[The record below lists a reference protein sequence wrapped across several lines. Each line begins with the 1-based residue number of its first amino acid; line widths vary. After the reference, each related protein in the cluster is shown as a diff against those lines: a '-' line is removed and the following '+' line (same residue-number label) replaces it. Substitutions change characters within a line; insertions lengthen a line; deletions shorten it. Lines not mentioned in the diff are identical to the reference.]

1 MQERQEPSLE
11 STSTPPPTPPAA
23 PPRRRRRWLRWLMMA
38 IALSLIAVGALL
50 GIAWWWAGQA
60 DSLQRTLARVAS
72 WMPADQKLEADG
84 IEGSL
89 RHGGRIDWLRWT
101 SPALQ
106 VEIKGADIAWRLQP
120 LLQRELRFGRVNM
133 DELRIRSTPQPKE
146 DTPTTPLQSLQLPMR
161 LDIPVRIEKLVWEGP
176 PETTVTALYGQY
188 RYTGSH
194 HELQVS
200 SLHYAGGLYEA
211 QAKLQAAAPMQLEAQ
226 LQGAIEAALPHQPSQ
241 TLPITASADIRGT
254 LATEAAKLTIKAQ
267 AHTTHAANTANTAG
281 TPAPTDNSL
290 SANVSAIIRP
300 WLAQPV
306 EQAQADLRHVDAA
319 LFMSNGLHT
328 DLSGTLQAGPDGTGW
343 KLHADLHNERP
354 GPWDQ
359 QALPVRAVVAEAR
372 FDGVQ
377 TWTLEQA
384 RIFLGKANAPADRQA
399 QLQAQGS
406 LDTQRQTIEATAII
420 DGLNPAEIYSS
431 LDAAPIS
438 GRLQAST
445 DAEQQVQFALNL
457 QSQPARNAKALRIAS
472 ARAEGQWKAPILHIR
487 DLQLD
492 AWQAQ
497 LQANALSWNH
507 STQTIEGTLQAQLPG
522 AQLDANLSAGPA
534 TGQGQLQLQISAAE
548 QLGQWLSRLPLGT
561 DPLAGAQ
568 LAGNAS
574 ATLNWRGGWQ
584 KLQQRLQNPAA
595 PLQASGL
602 QLEGKLQ
609 AHSFS
614 YRPANGIATQ
624 LPQLQLQFSGSP
636 ESLRINLDGKAQQ
649 GAQSVALQT
658 ALTAGL
664 WVAQGAAPTD
674 WQAKIDALS
683 ARWSPQGSDSQ
694 AWQIKLGAPVSA
706 SQRTTGNPVRSTRIQ
721 ASGSQLVVTPPS
733 SQGAQT
739 ASIEWQPLLLRQAGN
754 GAWALQSQGRL
765 SGIPLAW
772 VDAFSPNPKAPLLA
786 SAGVGGDLVVQGSW
800 NIDTTG
806 RQLRAD
812 VLLERASGDIRLLV
826 EDTEASN
833 ITVIRSTGASE
844 INAQS
849 GQVQARTLR
858 GLGMRTR
865 LQELRLQVSAQGND
879 LRGQLV
885 WNSERAGQIQADVR
899 SQLRATQDGFSWPE
913 NAPINGTIQAAL
925 PNIGIWA
932 LVAPPGWRVS
942 GTFNANA
949 TLSGTRSAPRWDGQL
964 SADELSVLSLLD
976 GVDLKNGRLRARLQG
991 TRLDITELYLQGGEG
1006 SSTRILGQSGNLTSA
1021 PKDGGTL
1028 KGSGFVEYNAQPA
1041 ADSPGMR
1048 MDIRA
1053 VAERLQVLVRGDR
1066 QLSVSGGLQATLERG
1081 RFSLVGDLKVDRAAI
1096 MLADSSAPTLD
1107 SDVHITS
1114 AAIRQA
1120 AQEKADQ
1127 AAARMQKAQDAGS
1140 VQAAQPPH
1148 IQVQLD
1154 LGNDFAL
1161 QGYGITTRLE
1171 GQLQVSNG
1179 PRITGEIHTVNGRY
1193 RAWGQSLDVQSG
1205 TVRFNGPY
1213 ANPAIDI
1220 VAVRPN
1226 IEVKAGVKVTGSA
1239 SDPRVTLF
1247 SEPEMSD
1254 AEKLSWV
1261 VMGRS
1266 AAAGGAE
1273 TALLQQAALALLSG
1287 GGGTG
1292 NFASQL
1298 GFDEVGLKGPSEDGT
1313 QGAAVTVGKRLSKDL
1328 YVAYEQSLSGAM
1340 GTLFIFYDLS
1350 RRLTLRGQTGVQTAV
1365 DLIYTRSKD

>member
-11 STSTPPPTPPAA
+11 TTSTPPSAPSAV

-38 IALSLIAVGALL
+38 IALTLIALCALL

-89 RHGGRIDWLRWT
+89 RNGGRIDWLRWT

-133 DELRIRSTPQPKE
+133 DELHIRSTPQPKE

-161 LDIPVRIEKLVWEGP
+161 LDVPVRIEKIVWEGP
-176 PETTVTALYGQY
+176 PETTITELYGQY

-200 SLHYAGGLYEA
+200 SLRYAGGLYEA

-226 LQGAIEAALPHQPSQ
+226 LQGAIEAALPQQPSE
-241 TLPITASADIRGT
+241 TLSITATADINGT
-254 LATEAAKLTIKAQ
+254 LASEAAKLTIQAK
-267 AHTTHAANTANTAG
+267 AHTPKATDTAG
-281 TPAPTDNSL
+281 TEDNNL
-290 SANVSAIIRP
+290 SADISAIIRP

-319 LFMSNGLHT
+319 LFMSGGPHT

-343 KLHADLHNERP
+343 KLHADLHNQLP

-359 QALPVRAVVAEAR
+359 QALPVRALVANAR

-384 RIFLGKANAPADRQA
+384 RIFLGKSSTRTDQHA
-399 QLQAQGS
+399 QLQAQGR
-406 LDTQRQTIEATAII
+406 LDTQQQTIEATATIEALHPS
-420 DGLNPAEIYSS
+420 DIYSN

-438 GRLQAST
+438 GHLQAST

-457 QSQPARNAKALRIAS
+457 QSLPARNAKALHIAS
-472 ARAEGQWKAPILHIR
+472 ARAEGQWKAPVLQIR
-487 DLQLD
+487 DLHLN
-492 AWQAQ
+492 ALQAQ
-497 LQANALSWNH
+497 LQTKALSWNND
-507 STQTIEGTLQAQLPG
+507 TQTIEGKLQAQLPG
-522 AQLDANLSAGPA
+522 TRLETTLNAGPA
-534 TGQGQLQLQISAAE
+534 AGQGQLQLQISAAE
-548 QLGQWLSRLPLGT
+548 QLGQWLSRLPLGA

-568 LAGNAS
+568 LAGQANAELS
-574 ATLNWRGGWQ
+574 WRGGWE
-584 KLQQRLQNPAA
+584 KLQQRLQNPAV
-595 PLQASGL
+595 PVQASGL
-602 QLEGKLQ
+602 QLTGKLQ
-609 AHSFS
+609 AKSLS
-614 YRPANGIATQ
+614 YRPANGSATQ
-624 LPQLQLQFSGSP
+624 LQQLQLQLSGSP
-636 ESLRINLDGKAQQ
+636 ENLRINLDGQAQQ
-649 GAQSVALQT
+649 GAQSIALQT
-658 ALTAGL
+658 DLTAGL
-664 WVAQGAAPTD
+664 LVAQGAAPTD
-674 WQAKIDALS
+674 WQASIAALS

-694 AWQIKLGAPVSA
+694 AWQVKLGAPVTA

-733 SQGAQT
+733 NQGTAT
-739 ASIEWQPLLLRQAGN
+739 ASIEWQPAVLRQAGN
-754 GAWALQSQGRL
+754 GNWAVQSQGRL

-772 VDAFSPNPKAPLLA
+772 VDAFSPSPTEPLLA
-786 SAGVGGDLVVQGSW
+786 NAGVGGDLVVQGSW

-826 EDTEASN
+826 EDSESSN
-833 ITVIRSTGASE
+833 ITVVRSSGASE

-858 GLGMRTR
+858 SRGMRTR

-885 WNSERAGQIQADVR
+885 WNSERAGQIHADVR
-899 SQLRATQDGFSWPE
+899 SQLRASPEGFSWPE
-913 NAPINGTIQAAL
+913 NAPINGTIQAAM

-932 LVAPPGWRVS
+932 LFAPPGWRVS

-964 SADELSVLSLLD
+964 SADELGVLSLLD

-1028 KGSGFVEYNAQPA
+1028 TGSGFVEYDPQPPA
-1041 ADSPGMR
+1041 GSSGMR

-1053 VAERLQVLVRGDR
+1053 VAERLQVLVRADR
-1066 QLSVSGGLQATLERG
+1066 QLSVSGGLHATLERG
-1081 RFSLVGDLKVDRAAI
+1081 LFSLLGDLKVDRAAI

-1120 AQEKADQ
+1120 AQDKADK
-1127 AAARMQKAQDAGS
+1127 AAARVQAAQEAGS
-1140 VQAAQPPH
+1140 VQAAQPPN
-1148 IQVQLD
+1148 IQVKLD

-1193 RAWGQSLDVQSG
+1193 RAWGQSLDVESG

-1220 VAVRPN
+1220 VAFRPN

-1239 SDPRVTLF
+1239 NNPRVTLF

-1298 GFDEVGLKGPSEDGT
+1298 GFDEVGLKGPSEDGE
-1313 QGAAVTVGKRLSKDL
+1313 QGAALTVGKRLSKDL

-1350 RRLTLRGQTGVQTAV
+1350 RRLTLRGQTGEQTAV